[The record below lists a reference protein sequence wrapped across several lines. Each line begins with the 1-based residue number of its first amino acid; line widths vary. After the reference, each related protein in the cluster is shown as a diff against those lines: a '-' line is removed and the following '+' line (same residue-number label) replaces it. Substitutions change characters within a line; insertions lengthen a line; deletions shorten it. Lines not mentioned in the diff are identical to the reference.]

1 MEKTLGEKFGV
12 QGFPT
17 LKFFRKGKATEYT
30 GGRTSDTIIAWVEK
44 KTGPPA
50 KTLENVED
58 AKAFIEANDIAI
70 VGFFKDVES
79 VDAKTFIDAAGS
91 MDDYP
96 FGLASKAAVLDE
108 YKVETS
114 RVVLFKNFDEGRN
127 DFTGEVSEEAILS
140 FVSSNALPL
149 VADFNQETAQKM
161 FSVEVKSIL
170 LLCISASAEEYSAK
184 VEIARGI
191 AKDLKGEMHFIT
203 INVDEKDNKRI
214 LDFFGV
220 EVSEL
225 PSMRIVLKRE
235 DNMENFNPESTELN
249 LHTCIPAYLHTCILA
264 YLHTCILAYW
274 HIGIL
279 AYLHNCIFVVC
290 IPA

>member
-96 FGLASKAAVLDE
+96 FGLASEAAVLDE

-114 RVVLFKNFDEGRN
+114 RIVLFKNFDEGHN
-127 DFTGEVSEEAILS
+127 DFTGEVSEEAIVS

-149 VADFNQETAQKM
+149 VADFNQETAQKI
-161 FSVEVKSIL
+161 FSGEVKSIML
-170 LLCISASAEEYSAK
+170 LFVSASAEDYSAK
-184 VEIARGI
+184 VEMARGI
-191 AKDLKGEMHFIT
+191 AKDLKGEMRFIT
-203 INVDEKDNKRI
+203 VNIDEEDHKRI
-214 LDFFGV
+214 MDFFGV
-220 EVSEL
+220 EMSEV
-225 PSMRIVLKRE
+225 PSMRILKRE
-235 DNMENFNPESTELN
+235 DDMKKFKPELTELSEEN
-249 LHTCIPAYLHTCILA
+249 IRLFVKQYLAGELKPHLMSEEVPEDWDKNPVKVSF
-264 YLHTCILAYW
+264 L
-274 HIGIL
+274 
-279 AYLHNCIFVVC
+279 FK
-290 IPA
+290 